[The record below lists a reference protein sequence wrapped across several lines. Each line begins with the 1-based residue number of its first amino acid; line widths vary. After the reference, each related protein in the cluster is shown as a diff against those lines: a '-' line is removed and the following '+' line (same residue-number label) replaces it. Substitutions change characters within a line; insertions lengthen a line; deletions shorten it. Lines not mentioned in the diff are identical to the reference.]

1 MLLVWTDALLVVYQ
15 NFLKT
20 NNKLYVYRLGL
31 YGSDGIL

>member
-20 NNKLYVYRLGL
+20 SNKLYGYRLGL
-31 YGSDGIL
+31 YGSGGIL